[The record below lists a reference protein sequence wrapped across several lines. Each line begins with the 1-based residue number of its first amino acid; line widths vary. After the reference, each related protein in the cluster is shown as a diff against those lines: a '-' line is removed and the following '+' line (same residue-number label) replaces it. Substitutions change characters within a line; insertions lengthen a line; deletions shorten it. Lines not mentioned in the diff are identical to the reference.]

1 VRSGK
6 SEGWSDVSAEWLWAQ
21 VTEAD
26 LAQWFQKVGRINDC
40 RICSDMNACKRFAF
54 VEFADKA
61 GFEAGVHSPLS
72 QHLSASPLRA
82 ATPPSERARCTLTL
96 TPIAPQA

>member
-1 VRSGK
+1 M
-6 SEGWSDVSAEWLWAQ
+6 
-21 VTEAD
+21 TEAD

-61 GFEAGVHSPLS
+61 GFEAGTQLLFRGYAHEYLLAFGG
-72 QHLSASPLRA
+72 Q
-82 ATPPSERARCTLTL
+82 
-96 TPIAPQA
+96 